1 MARDEKLIAKM
12 KQSPRNI
19 RFTELDSFLKRRGF
33 EATQRGSHVQYR
45 GPEGVR
51 FTIVRP
57 HGSEKTVNR
66 NAIKE
71 VLEELEL

>member
-1 MARDEKLIAKM
+1 MAKDEKLIARM
-12 KQSPRNI
+12 KQSPNNI

-33 EATQRGSHVQYR
+33 ETTQRGSHVQYR
-45 GPEGVR
+45 GPQGTR
-51 FTIVRP
+51 FSIVRP
-57 HGSEKTVNR
+57 HGSDKTVNR